1 MNAQPL
7 RVAGPAILVAAG
19 MLTLVVGLIIGGG
32 AAPRMTSDPGALVR
46 WGLPA
51 AKLFVNLSAAVM
63 AGSAVLALFALRAG
77 KKEYDAALDLAS
89 AGAAILTV
97 SSGTTA
103 FLTFLSSFN
112 PQVSL
117 GAEFG
122 QQLGRFLLETELGRV
137 WLITTVAAATI
148 TVLAYAFRGWGAAAL
163 VGALSLICLVPMATQ
178 GHSGSLANHD
188 SAVMALV
195 LHIIGAAVWLGGLVT
210 LVFLRP
216 WMQETRMRVVVERY
230 STLALVAFVV
240 VFASGVAR
248 ALTSITG
255 WGDLISAY
263 GAVLAL
269 KVLALA
275 ALGGLGIAHRRRFIH
290 RGVGERG
297 AFWVFIAVEFAVMG
311 LASGAAAALA
321 RTPAPADTSAP
332 PLTTPAEILTEAPLP
347 AELTIG
353 RWVVGW
359 DIDLLWTLVAGF
371 GIFFYLA
378 GVHRLRRRGESWP
391 TPRTLSW
398 VAGMLLLFWVGS
410 GPIAVYA
417 DYLHSVNAL
426 DRALLATVVPLLLVL
441 GAPFALAMPAITSRT
456 DQSRGVRE
464 WMQVVARS
472 RPMTLLTLPVV
483 AAVLF
488 AMVLW
493 ATSATGILRW
503 TLVDPLAH
511 ELRTVALLAA
521 GSILM
526 HSVLSPLRARSR
538 ALRAIV
544 IASAILTPVA
554 LGAWVIIQNGLIA
567 ANWFGAMGRTWGPD
581 PLADQGTAG
590 FVLATGAVGVGL
602 AALLGHLKRARK
614 P

>member
-1 MNAQPL
+1 MKPQPL
-7 RVAGPAILVAAG
+7 RAAGPAILVAAG
-19 MLTLVVGLIIGGG
+19 MLTLIVGLIIGGG
-32 AAPRMTSDPGALVR
+32 AAPRMTSDPGAVVR
-46 WGLPA
+46 WGLPT

-77 KKEYDAALDLAS
+77 RKEYDTALDLAS

-97 SSGTTA
+97 SSATTA

-163 VGALSLICLVPMATQ
+163 VGALSLMCLVPMATQ

-210 LVFLRP
+210 LIFLRP
-216 WMQETRMRVVVERY
+216 WLQETRMRVVVERY
-230 STLALVAFVV
+230 STLALVAFIV
-240 VFASGVAR
+240 VFVSGIAR

-332 PLTTPAEILTEAPLP
+332 PLTTPAEILTEAPF
-347 AELTIG
+347 
-353 RWVVGW
+353 R
-359 DIDLLWTLVAGF
+359 
-371 GIFFYLA
+371 
-378 GVHRLRRRGESWP
+378 
-391 TPRTLSW
+391 
-398 VAGMLLLFWVGS
+398 
-410 GPIAVYA
+410 
-417 DYLHSVNAL
+417 
-426 DRALLATVVPLLLVL
+426 
-441 GAPFALAMPAITSRT
+441 
-456 DQSRGVRE
+456 
-464 WMQVVARS
+464 
-472 RPMTLLTLPVV
+472 
-483 AAVLF
+483 
-488 AMVLW
+488 
-493 ATSATGILRW
+493 
-503 TLVDPLAH
+503 
-511 ELRTVALLAA
+511 
-521 GSILM
+521 
-526 HSVLSPLRARSR
+526 
-538 ALRAIV
+538 
-544 IASAILTPVA
+544 
-554 LGAWVIIQNGLIA
+554 
-567 ANWFGAMGRTWGPD
+567 
-581 PLADQGTAG
+581 
-590 FVLATGAVGVGL
+590 
-602 AALLGHLKRARK
+602 
-614 P
+614 